1 MKLAEV
7 DFYQSPWLSPTDLQ
21 GRAPRLT
28 IEAATL
34 EEVRNAKGGHDKKIA
49 LAFKGARKKLLLNK
63 TNAKALAAA
72 YGNDTD
78 LWIGKGVVLQVA
90 RASNGKD
97 TIELVTPGQG
107 ERAA

>member
-1 MKLAEV
+1 MIVSEV
-7 DFYQSPWLSPTDLQ
+7 DFYQSPWLAPADLQ

-34 EEVRNAKGGHDKKIA
+34 EEVRNQKGGQDKKIA
-49 LAFKGARKKLLLNK
+49 VAFKGARKKLLLNK
-63 TNAKALAAA
+63 TNARALAAA
-72 YGNDTD
+72 YGNNTEG
-78 LWIGKGVVLQVA
+78 WIGKGVVLQLA

-97 TIELVTPGQG
+97 TIELVIPGQG